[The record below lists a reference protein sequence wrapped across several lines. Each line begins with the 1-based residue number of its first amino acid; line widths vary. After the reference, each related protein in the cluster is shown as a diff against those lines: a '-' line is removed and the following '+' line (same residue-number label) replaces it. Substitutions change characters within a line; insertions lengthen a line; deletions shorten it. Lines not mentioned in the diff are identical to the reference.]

1 MRRFIAY
8 LSLAA
13 ASLVTVGATFTA
25 AFTKTQTNLDFAN
38 GKELVFR
45 ISNLDETEVDGTDGV
60 NEIASIMEERL
71 EKFGA
76 TRYEVVTEG
85 EDTIKVN
92 VGETY
97 SDQYEQ
103 IKTYL
108 TFNGSFALGTETD
121 VIATGEEFLAEGK
134 DSYVTFSGVYPT
146 IVIPVNPDNDQFKA
160 VIAEANELQDQSS
173 GNSEEGEE
181 AKTFV
186 YLAHNFDVEKDT
198 ISELIQGN
206 ENFNE
211 DKADKLLMQ
220 FAISSIWLNEEENA
234 IATMVDIDT
243 DQDGSFSPTDVKK
256 GNELANYYVN
266 LLNSDALPYEVT
278 FIYEAEIA
286 PLYENLIS
294 LDNHRTIAFSNL
306 FIATLFAIV
315 IISLLLAV
323 FYRLGAIAVGVLT
336 ILTTYGA
343 LLLNLLFSVPFN
355 VASVIGLI
363 GVATISLISG
373 VIYLTKVKEECYH
386 GRTLKKANTEGAKKA
401 LLPIVDINVVLI
413 IVGACF
419 YWLGGSLLT
428 SLAASFVFGGLVSI
442 VLNTLGLKLLMWLLT
457 NTTAFVGKYGVI
469 GVEKDKVPN
478 LMNEEKQ
485 TYFGPFQDK
494 DFTTKKK
501 PAGIIFTVLALAG
514 LIGSITFGVLN
525 NGALF
530 NQGDYSKD
538 TTYLYVE
545 TTTKDSAITQSYV
558 EDVLDDTYVGD
569 SKINVSSIHTYTREE
584 TEEEVV
590 TTYTYIVATLSDKYN
605 YETVATIKDEGGN
618 TLYEGSL
625 ESIFANVIENSEID
639 TNATSS
645 FKVGTKVN
653 RQQPNI
659 NWILIASSV
668 AVGFTF
674 VYLLLRYGISRALTS
689 LLGFVLVSLTTI
701 GFFVLT
707 RIVVLNDLLIALPL
721 IIVIASALAII
732 HGDKEKDIIK
742 EDFSRTKDSSSDHR
756 KELMLKANPLSAGPI
771 LTSLILVLFIAV
783 NFFGIGV
790 ENMAMTFVF
799 IIIASGLAGI
809 FVTTLLGPISSFI
822 YRLFKR
828 INMPKIERKSK
839 KVKKAKKV
847 KSGEPEEAIFIGM
860 ND

>member
-8 LSLAA
+8 LSLAV

-25 AFTKTQTNLDFAN
+25 AFTKTQSNLDFAN

-71 EKFGA
+71 ENYGA
-76 TRYEVVTEG
+76 TRYEVITEG
-85 EDTIKVN
+85 EDTIKVK

-108 TFNGSFALGTETD
+108 SFNGSFALGTETD

-160 VIAEANELQDQSS
+160 VIAEANELQGQQSD
-173 GNSEEGEE
+173 SEEE

-206 ENFNE
+206 ENFDQ

-220 FAISSIWLNEEENA
+220 FAISSIWLDDEQNA

-243 DQDGSFSPTDVKK
+243 DQDGSYSTTDVAK
-256 GNELANYYVN
+256 GNELAKYYVN

-294 LDNHRTIAFSNL
+294 LDNHRTVAFSNL

-323 FYRLGAIAVGVLT
+323 FYRLGAIAVGVLSV
-336 ILTTYGA
+336 LTTYGA
-343 LLLNLLFSVPFN
+343 LLLNLLFSVQFN

-363 GVATISLISG
+363 GVAVTSLICG

-386 GRTLKKANTEGAKKA
+386 GRTLKKANAEGAKKA

-413 IVGACF
+413 IVGACL
-419 YWLGGSLLT
+419 YWLGGGLLT
-428 SLAASFVFGGLVSI
+428 SLAASFVFGGLVSL

-457 NTTAFVGKYGVI
+457 NTTAFVGKYGII

-494 DFTTKKK
+494 DFTSKKK
-501 PAGIIFTVLALAG
+501 PAGIILTVLAIAG
-514 LIGSITFGVLN
+514 LAGSITFGVLN
-525 NGALF
+525 NGSLF

-558 EDVLDDTYVGD
+558 EDVLEETYVGN

-590 TTYTYIVATLSDKYN
+590 TTYTYIVATLSSKYD
-605 YETVATIKDEGGN
+605 YETNATIKDSEGN
-618 TLYEGSL
+618 VLYEGTL
-625 ESIFANVIENSEID
+625 ETIFVNVIENSDID
-639 TNATSS
+639 ANATSS

-653 RQQPNI
+653 QQQPNT
-659 NWILIASSV
+659 NWILIACSV
-668 AVGFTF
+668 ALGFTF
-674 VYLLLRYGISRALTS
+674 VYMLLRYGISRALTA
-689 LLGFVLVSLTTI
+689 LLGTVMVSAVSI

-707 RIVVLNDLLIALPL
+707 RLVVLNDLLIALPL
-721 IIVIASALAII
+721 IVVISLALAII
-732 HGDKEKDIIK
+732 HGDKEKDVIK
-742 EDFSRTKDSSSDHR
+742 EDYARTKDSSSEHR
-756 KELMLKANPLSAGPI
+756 KELMLKSNPLSAGPI

-790 ENMAMTFVF
+790 EAMAMTFVF

-809 FVTTLLGPISSFI
+809 FVTTLLGPISAYI

-828 INMPKIERKSK
+828 INMPRINLKSK
-839 KVKKAKKV
+839 KTKKVKKV